1 MTSDRPLVSK
11 LPSRRQVS
19 SQVCL
24 CGKLSLSAWSDAAQP
39 GNLGTRVRMAR
50 LRETVK
56 PAEPRGRRGRTA
68 PPHPG
73 GHCGP
78 AGSPL
83 APACAAPFATPPT
96 PALLTPAWA
105 LREAWLPLGS
115 AFSLPHL
122 PGLLGTLA
130 AVFPPCVEA
139 PPSDSHSPGACPSA
153 PALGDHTPALPL
165 RPAAQARGAVFT
177 SLGSTCLSKSISAI
191 LRLPL
196 HSQLSALEDLP
207 WLGPPTGP
215 SKPSIGAFLVIR
227 HSGAGLTLSSLPF
240 VFKKILWEF
249 PSWRS
254 G

>member
-1 MTSDRPLVSK
+1 MLAKEPRTYLTSSNRLFISPIRRWFSCSNCKETHTHGKDDIRPPLVSK

-24 CGKLSLSAWSDAAQP
+24 CRNLSLSVWSDAAQP

-96 PALLTPAWA
+96 PALLAPAWA
-105 LREAWLPLGS
+105 LREARLPLGS
-115 AFSLPHL
+115 AFSSLPHL

-130 AVFPPCVEA
+130 AVFPPRVEA
-139 PPSDSHSPGACPSA
+139 PPSTHTLLG
-153 PALGDHTPALPL
+153 PALQPL
-165 RPAAQARGAVFT
+165 
-177 SLGSTCLSKSISAI
+177 L
-191 LRLPL
+191 
-196 HSQLSALEDLP
+196 
-207 WLGPPTGP
+207 
-215 SKPSIGAFLVIR
+215 
-227 HSGAGLTLSSLPF
+227 
-240 VFKKILWEF
+240 
-249 PSWRS
+249 
-254 G
+254 

>member
-1 MTSDRPLVSK
+1 MGAWAPGSIHKAPSFWVSCRQGGARKGTAHLPHFVKQAVHLPDQALVFLLKLQGNTHTHGKDDIRPPLVSK

-24 CGKLSLSAWSDAAQP
+24 CGSLSLSAWSDAAQP
-39 GNLGTRVRMAR
+39 GNLGTRVWTAR

-96 PALLTPAWA
+96 PALLTPTRA

-115 AFSLPHL
+115 AFSSLPHL

-130 AVFPPCVEA
+130 AVFPPRVEA
-139 PPSDSHSPGACPSA
+139 PPSIHTLLG
-153 PALGDHTPALPL
+153 PALQPL
-165 RPAAQARGAVFT
+165 
-177 SLGSTCLSKSISAI
+177 L
-191 LRLPL
+191 
-196 HSQLSALEDLP
+196 
-207 WLGPPTGP
+207 
-215 SKPSIGAFLVIR
+215 
-227 HSGAGLTLSSLPF
+227 
-240 VFKKILWEF
+240 
-249 PSWRS
+249 
-254 G
+254 